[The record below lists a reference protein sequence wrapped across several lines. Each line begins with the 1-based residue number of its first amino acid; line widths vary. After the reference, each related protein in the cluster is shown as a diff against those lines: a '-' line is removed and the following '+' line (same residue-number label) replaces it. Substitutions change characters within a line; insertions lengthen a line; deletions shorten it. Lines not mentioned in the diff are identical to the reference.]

1 MAMITTEHAAGTAW
15 LLPRNCVARSPARV
29 ELCMPVHTEI
39 VLQTGSSCL
48 CTNAKEFQKNSHEGT
63 SKVLLVCKNS
73 GFQLSITE
81 CNVIKATGGHVML
94 P

>member
-48 CTNAKEFQKNSHEGT
+48 STNVKEFQKNSHEGG
-63 SKVLLVCKNS
+63 SKVYLSARILDLVANYRMQCKKSN
-73 GFQLSITE
+73 
-81 CNVIKATGGHVML
+81 
-94 P
+94 